1 MDNVLHFPLSTIVDK
16 NVPKNAFFG
25 RASVEQKSTLKD
37 FLTREFESIVWL
49 YKLAPATLNVE
60 DGEYVHEIDVFYCR
74 MKEVKYSI
82 KPFSVMDEL
91 LPRHTVFIIEYG
103 GKFDLLMHHKEMSVV
118 HGEQKW
124 KCGVGELKR
133 NIRIDADTLNVQG
146 QSMDAVYNGLL
157 SKISGLSASTREEY
171 KEQVDLRKQIEFLW
185 KQVAVLQKKIKA
197 EKQFNRQMELSAE
210 MRKLKKEIT
219 VLSVSLK

>member
-1 MDNVLHFPLSTIVDK
+1 MDNILSFPTSTIVNK
-16 NVPKNAFFG
+16 PVPKNAFYG
-25 RASVEQKSTLKD
+25 RSNDSSLRE
-37 FLTREFESIVWL
+37 FLTREFEGIVWL

-60 DGEYVHEIDVFYCR
+60 DGEYVHEIAVFYCR
-74 MKEVKYSI
+74 MKEDKYSI

-103 GKFDLLMHHKEMSVV
+103 GKFDLLMHNKEMSVV

-124 KCGVGELKR
+124 KCGVGELKCD
-133 NIRIDADTLNVQG
+133 IRIDADTLNIQG

-157 SKISGLSASTREEY
+157 SQVSGLSASTREEY

-185 KQVAVLQKKIKA
+185 KQVTVLQKKIKA